1 MKIFLASSNIHKKKE
16 ISEILPEYTVLCPG
30 EEGIEFNPE
39 ETGNSFVDNALIK
52 AKALWEI
59 VREPVL
65 ADDSGICVDALN
77 GEPGIYSSRYGST
90 PAHKLTQEE
99 QNRLLLEKMQGNPH
113 RNCRFV
119 CAMVLYL
126 EKDRYYIVQETLE
139 GILAETPLGKGGFG
153 YDPLVFL
160 PGFNKT
166 VAQLTEEEKNSI
178 SHRGKALK
186 ILKKLLA

>member
-1 MKIFLASSNIHKKKE
+1 MKIYLASRNIHKKKE

-30 EEGIEFNPE
+30 DMNIKFNPE
-39 ETGNSFVDNALIK
+39 ENGSSFTENALIK

-59 VREPVL
+59 VNEPVL

-90 PAHKLTQEE
+90 PAHKLSQEE
-99 QNRLLLEKMQGNPH
+99 QNCLLLEKMKGNPH

-126 EKDRYYIVQETLE
+126 EKDRYYVIQETLE
-139 GILAETPLGKGGFG
+139 GTLAEKPIGKGGFG

-160 PGFNKT
+160 PDLNKT
-166 VAQLTEEEKNSI
+166 VAQLTEEEKNNI